1 MNKVKPERVRIGK
14 TRKLYKLQTEISI
27 RESLFS
33 LLDLNNGV
41 CYLTVSIKESSQS
54 SAFNIYYL

>member
-33 LLDLNNGV
+33 LLDLYNGV
-41 CYLTVSIKESSQS
+41 CYSTVSIKESSQS